1 MRVTTW
7 MAMPFLF
14 VSAVLGLTGVA
25 GLLVGSTSTRDMA
38 LSVAL
43 FGAGVA
49 VNVVGG
55 GMVAWRWAWQRVVL
69 RWAYP
74 AGVLAL
80 GIAVDGVRVPVVA
93 VVVVGVPVLALLVA
107 QYVVERRRTA
117 AESDEPLASS
127 GYGC

>member
-25 GLLVGSTSTRDMA
+25 GLVVGAPRDMG

-43 FGAGVA
+43 FGAAAA
-49 VNVVGG
+49 VGLAGG
-55 GMVAWRWAWQRVVL
+55 GMVTWRARWQRVGL
-69 RWAYP
+69 RWTYP
-74 AGVLAL
+74 AGVLGL
-80 GIAVDGVRVPVVA
+80 GIVLDGVRVPVVA
-93 VVVVGVPVLALLVA
+93 VVAVGVPVLLLLVA
-107 QYVVERRRTA
+107 QYVVERRRA
-117 AESDEPLASS
+117 SADADERFASS

>member
-14 VSAVLGLTGVA
+14 VSAVLGLTGAA
-25 GLLVGSTSTRDMA
+25 GLAVGSTRDMA

-49 VNVVGG
+49 VTVVGG
-55 GMVAWRWAWQRVVL
+55 GMVAWRRSWQRVVL
-69 RWAYP
+69 RWGYP
-74 AGVLAL
+74 AAVLGVGVAL
-80 GIAVDGVRVPVVA
+80 DGVRVPVVA
-93 VVVVGVPVLALLVA
+93 VVVVGVPVLVLLVA

-117 AESDEPLASS
+117 AESDETYASS
-127 GYGC
+127 SFGC